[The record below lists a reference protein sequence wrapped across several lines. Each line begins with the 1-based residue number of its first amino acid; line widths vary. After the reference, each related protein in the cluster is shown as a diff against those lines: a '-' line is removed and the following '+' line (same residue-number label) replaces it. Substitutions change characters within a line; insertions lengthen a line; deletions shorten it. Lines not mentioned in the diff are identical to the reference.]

1 MFHRRPVEAAFAAGK
16 RPVRRKMTHRG
27 SGARGQQSGIFYF
40 VFIFKF
46 SSFRCSPR
54 PYAHLC
60 AGARAAVGPRA
71 KRCERRGGRPGG
83 AASAGG
89 GFGPI
94 HVTAGLYVICP
105 RSWFVM
111 NICMSHNVGM
121 AVIYV
126 TPIIRKCS
134 IFSPK
139 SEPEWPL
146 QENGALAPHFAF
158 FQAVDAPAGRPE
170 HTEASGV
177 MPWLISDA

>member
-1 MFHRRPVEAAFAAGK
+1 MLRGACGARWFGGWLFHRRPVEAAFAAGK
-16 RPVRRKMTHRG
+16 RPVRRKTTHRG
-27 SGARGQQSGIFYF
+27 SGAPRSKERDFLFYF
-40 VFIFKF
+40 YFKF

-71 KRCERRGGRPGG
+71 KRCKRRGGRPGG

-94 HVTAGLYVICP
+94 HVTAGLNAICS

-121 AVIYV
+121 AVIYM
-126 TPIIRKCS
+126 TPIIRKYS

-139 SEPEWPL
+139 SEPE
-146 QENGALAPHFAF
+146 
-158 FQAVDAPAGRPE
+158 
-170 HTEASGV
+170 
-177 MPWLISDA
+177 